1 MLNTTKTSGKV
12 IAKKVNRARYGSLL
26 AAALPTVIQT
36 KAEND
41 YYLAVVEGLMRKGD
55 KLSKEEEALLDLLSL
70 LIETFERRHY
80 QIKKSTPRAILN
92 ELMAANRLKQSN
104 LLPVFGSKSRV
115 SEVVNGKREIS
126 KEQAKKLATFF
137 HASAD
142 LFI

>member
-12 IAKKVNRARYGSLL
+12 IAKKVNRERYGSLL

-41 YYLAVVEGLMRKGD
+41 YYLAIVEGLVRKSD
-55 KLSKEEEALLDLLSL
+55 KLNKEEEALLELLSL

-80 QIKKSTPRAILN
+80 RIKKSTPRAILN
-92 ELMAANRLKQSN
+92 ELMAANRLKQSD
-104 LLPVFGSKSRV
+104 LLSVFGSKGRV
-115 SEVVNGKREIS
+115 SEVVNGKRDIS
-126 KEQAKKLATFF
+126 KEQAKKLAAFF
-137 HASAD
+137 NVSAE

>member
-1 MLNTTKTSGKV
+1 MLNTTETSGKV
-12 IAKKVNRARYGSLL
+12 IAKKVNRERYGSLL

-55 KLSKEEEALLDLLSL
+55 ELSKEEEALLDLLSL
-70 LIETFERRHY
+70 LVETFERRHY

-92 ELMAANRLKQSN
+92 ELMAANRLKQSD
-104 LLPVFGSKSRV
+104 LLSVFGSKSRV

-126 KEQAKKLATFF
+126 KEQAKKLAAFF
-137 HASAD
+137 HVSAD

>member
-12 IAKKVNRARYGSLL
+12 IAKKVNRERYGSLL
-26 AAALPTVIQT
+26 AAALPTVIKT

-41 YYLAVVEGLMRKGD
+41 YYLAVVEGLMRKRD

-80 QIKKSTPRAILN
+80 RIKKSTPRAILN
-92 ELMAANRLKQSN
+92 ELMAANRLKQSD

-126 KEQAKKLATFF
+126 KEQAKKLAAFF
-137 HASAD
+137 HVSAD

>member
-1 MLNTTKTSGKV
+1 M
-12 IAKKVNRARYGSLL
+12 NRERYGSLL

-55 KLSKEEEALLDLLSL
+55 DLSKEEAALLDLLSL
-70 LIETFERRHY
+70 LIETFERKHY
-80 QIKKSTPRAILN
+80 QIKKSEPRAILN
-92 ELMAANRLKQSN
+92 ELMAANRLKQSD

-115 SEVVNGKREIS
+115 SEVVNGKRDIS

-137 HASAD
+137 HVSAD